1 MPRKK
6 TGGRKAGTPNKDNA
20 PVKAA
25 LTELFNNNFHKVQA
39 DLDTLEPK
47 DRLAVIIKLAE
58 FVIPKPQRL
67 DVELNATVSDT
78 VTSKLSQ
85 LAEDNEK

>member
-6 TGGRKAGTPNKDNA
+6 TGGRRPGTPNKDNA

-25 LTELFNNNFHKVQA
+25 LTELFNNNFDKVQK
-39 DLDTLEPK
+39 DLDALEPK
-47 DRLAVIIKLAE
+47 DRLNVILKLAE

-67 DVELNATVSDT
+67 DVELNATVKDT
-78 VTSKLSQ
+78 VTATLLE
-85 LAEDNEK
+85 LAGNNE